1 MIDKKE
7 SKVIYTSIISRND
20 VDELLSWDWT
30 LEEVKKYDEYLLRFS
45 RVKRRG
51 RSAYK
56 DSEKTKVYSAESTF
70 LHEYYKIGGVNKNF
84 KDYDEVLRVMNN
96 IISSKTWS
104 KLSGS
109 RNVRLVQKR
118 DMGMRSRTAGVATW
132 GQITLCPTSG
142 FNMYVL
148 LHELAHVAGHMHHD
162 LSFRQTLVKLVSRFM
177 SAKAG
182 DLLKKT
188 FRSSGLRMHRKT
200 TTMTAQQWV
209 RTYRR
214 MAAVRTKIAA

>member
-1 MIDKKE
+1 M
-7 SKVIYTSIISRND
+7 YTSVISRND
-20 VDELLSWDWT
+20 INELLSWGWT
-30 LEEVKKYDEYLLRFS
+30 EEEVKKYDEYLVRFN

-56 DSEKTKVYSAESTF
+56 DSEKTKVYPAENKF
-70 LHEYYKIGGVNKNF
+70 LCDYTKVGGVNKNF
-84 KDYDEVLRVMNN
+84 KDYDEALRAMNN
-96 IISSKTWS
+96 ILVSKTWS
-104 KLSGS
+104 KFSKN
-109 RNVRLVQKR
+109 RRIELVQKR
-118 DMGMRSRTAGVATW
+118 DMGMRSRTAGLATW

-182 DLLKKT
+182 DILKKT

>member
-1 MIDKKE
+1 M
-7 SKVIYTSIISRND
+7 YTSVISRND
-20 VDELLSWDWT
+20 INELLSWGWT
-30 LEEVKKYDEYLLRFS
+30 EEEVKKYDEYLVRFN

-56 DSEKTKVYSAESTF
+56 DSEKTKVYTAENKF
-70 LHEYYKIGGVNKNF
+70 LCDYTKVGGVNKNF
-84 KDYDEVLRVMNN
+84 KDYDEALRAMNN
-96 IISSKTWS
+96 ILVSKTWS
-104 KLSGS
+104 KFSKN
-109 RNVRLVQKR
+109 RRIELVQKR
-118 DMGMRSRTAGVATW
+118 DMGMRSRTAGLATW

-182 DLLKKT
+182 DIFKKT

>member
-1 MIDKKE
+1 M
-7 SKVIYTSIISRND
+7 YTSVISRND
-20 VDELLSWDWT
+20 INELLSWGWT
-30 LEEVKKYDEYLLRFS
+30 EEEVKKYDEYLVRFN

-56 DSEKTKVYSAESTF
+56 DSEKTKVYTAENKF
-70 LHEYYKIGGVNKNF
+70 LCDYTKVGGVNKNF
-84 KDYDEVLRVMNN
+84 KDYDEALRAMNN
-96 IISSKTWS
+96 ILVSKTWS
-104 KLSGS
+104 KFSKN
-109 RNVRLVQKR
+109 RRIELVQKR
-118 DMGMRSRTAGVATW
+118 DMGMRSRTAGLATW

-182 DLLKKT
+182 DILKKT

>member
-1 MIDKKE
+1 M
-7 SKVIYTSIISRND
+7 YTSVISRND
-20 VDELLSWDWT
+20 INELLSWGWT
-30 LEEVKKYDEYLLRFS
+30 EEEVKKYDEYLLRFN

-56 DSEKTKVYSAESTF
+56 DSEKTKVYTAENKF
-70 LHEYYKIGGVNKNF
+70 LCDYTKVGGVNKNF
-84 KDYDEVLRVMNN
+84 KDYDEALRAMNN
-96 IISSKTWS
+96 ILVSKTWS
-104 KLSGS
+104 KFSKN
-109 RNVRLVQKR
+109 RRIELVQKR
-118 DMGMRSRTAGVATW
+118 DMGMRSRTAGLATW

-182 DLLKKT
+182 DILKKT